1 MTLSS
6 QNVIASL
13 ALRPSYLEAAEFMF
27 SGFIVVM
34 TVLIAMYLFMK
45 LLGVVFAGSSAKA
58 VAAKAAAEAAKK
70 AAKAPA
76 AAPLAV
82 AAAAAPS
89 GSCCPHLVAVIA
101 AAAHTVLGSRVRI
114 VSVQPASGEWGAEG
128 RRQIFASKNVR
139 G

>member
-13 ALRPSYLEAAEFMF
+13 ALRPSYVEAAEFML
-27 SGFIVVM
+27 SGFVVVM
-34 TVLIAMYLFMK
+34 AVLTAMYLFMK
-45 LLGVVFAGSSAKA
+45 LLGVIFADSSAKA
-58 VAAKAAAEAAKK
+58 AAAKAAAEAAKK

-76 AAPLAV
+76 AAPVAV
-82 AAAAAPS
+82 AAAAPS

-114 VSVQPASGEWGAEG
+114 VSVQPASSEWGAEG